1 VEDLMRRVEGW
12 GYAGLIA
19 LALAILLRVLVIGS
33 GTPALV
39 LAVLGGLLLLVY
51 FVRAGQSVDTFL
63 SRRSTR
69 AGGTV
74 LGTTLFVVG
83 TALLVNAI
91 ASRVGARVDLTAD
104 RIFTVAPET
113 RAALKAAPVAPE
125 VWVFYPDNSGPAEAW
140 RTLLEGAQAAD
151 PRLRFHIVDP
161 AREPIQTVRFDLR
174 TYATVVTVGDRF
186 ETVAGV
192 DEESFL
198 SALLRASRRE
208 RPEIGF
214 LEGHGERSM
223 SGGRPEELRSAALAL
238 DKRGYS
244 PKNLDLLRGD
254 RLDSVAVVVIACPE
268 TPLSVVE
275 IDTLRAF
282 QRRGGRLFIALDP
295 ASSMTMSELVEP
307 AGLRFAPAFVS
318 DPDQRDPELLYLED
332 YTSHMVVKV
341 LDERRIQVLF
351 AGAGA
356 IDLVKQGTSWKQAS
370 LILSGRRSRVA
381 GAPDSEP
388 RSRVVAAAAEQP
400 EGHPPARLLLFG
412 DVDFFTNRYFDAIG
426 NGDLFLGAIEWL
438 SDREQTIALRPRT
451 RTNRPVVLSRQQGR
465 ALMVVMAGLL
475 PLGVAG
481 AGFVTLWRRR

>member
-1 VEDLMRRVEGW
+1 MRRVELW

-19 LALAILLRVLVIGS
+19 LGLALLLRVLVIGS
-33 GTPALV
+33 GTPALG

-51 FVRAGQSVDTFL
+51 FVRAGQSVDRFL
-63 SRRSTR
+63 SRRSTQ

-74 LGTTLFVVG
+74 FGTTLFVIG
-83 TALLVNAI
+83 IAILVNAI
-91 ASRVGARVDLTAD
+91 GSRVGARVDLTQD
-104 RIFTVAPET
+104 RIFTVASET

-125 VWVFYPDNSGPAEAW
+125 VWVFYPENSGPAESW

-151 PRLRFHIVDP
+151 PRLKFHIVDP

-186 ETVAGV
+186 ETVTGV

-198 SALLRASRRE
+198 SALLHASRRE
-208 RPEIGF
+208 RPGIGF

-223 SGGRPEELRSAALAL
+223 GGGRPEELRSAALAL
-238 DKRGYS
+238 DKRGYH
-244 PKNLDLLRGD
+244 PQNLDLLRGD
-254 RLDSVAVVVIACPE
+254 RLDSISVVVIASPE
-268 TPLSVVE
+268 TPLSAPE

-282 QRRGGRLFIALDP
+282 QHRGGRLLIALDP
-295 ASSMTMSELVEP
+295 TSQIDLGPLLEP
-307 AGLRFAPAFVS
+307 AGLRFVPKFVS
-318 DPDQRDPELLYLED
+318 DSDQRDPELLYLED
-332 YTSHMVVKV
+332 FTSHVVVKL

-351 AGAGA
+351 AGAGE
-356 IDLVKQGTSWKQAS
+356 IQLVKGASGWKQAS
-370 LILSGRRSRVA
+370 MILSGTRSRIA

-388 RSRVVAAAAEQP
+388 RSRVVAASSEST

-412 DVDFFTNRYFDAIG
+412 DVDVFTNHYFDAIG
-426 NGDLFLGAIEWL
+426 NGDLFLSSIEWL
-438 SDREQTIALRPRT
+438 ADREQAIALRPRPH
-451 RTNRPVVLSRQQGR
+451 TNRPVVLSRQQGR

-481 AGFVTLWRRR
+481 AGFATLWRRR